1 MNEIKIGYRY
11 KHFKGNTYK
20 VLHIAFDSET
30 NESDEPKT
38 VVVYQA
44 EYWDILIWVRD
55 YEMFASLVDK
65 SKYPEI
71 EQVYRFELID

>member
-1 MNEIKIGYRY
+1 MNEIKIGSRY

-30 NESDEPKT
+30 NESDEPKK

-44 EYWDILIWVRD
+44 EYGDKLIWVRD

-65 SKYPEI
+65 SKYQIGRESCR
-71 EQVYRFELID
+71 ER